1 MLPDIP
7 PTQLAAALDEVV
19 LGLLA
24 AGEMDGP
31 PVDAFRVADAIGV
44 LVARDDG
51 QSGRARYVRLAGQP
65 GKRHTARDAPS
76 ILIRS
81 DPRPERRQWA
91 VAHEL
96 GEHLAHEVFARLA
109 VDPIDAPPAAREAI
123 ANYLASRLLLPT
135 HWFSAISRTCDWAL
149 PNLKEAFVTAS
160 NELIARRMLDF
171 EPAACISIYDHGRLT
186 CRWANRPGRPPPP
199 TFLERECQLAAH
211 QSGKTVTKMGEL
223 LRVRAWPIHEP
234 DWKREILR
242 CEAPN
247 PGFDGC

>member
-1 MLPDIP
+1 MLPEIP

-19 LGLLA
+19 VGLLA
-24 AGEMDGP
+24 AGEVDQP
-31 PVDAFRVADAIGV
+31 PVDAFRVAAAIGV

-51 QSGRARYVRLAGQP
+51 QSGRARYVRLGGRP
-65 GKRHTARDAPS
+65 GSRHSGGDAPS

-109 VDPIDAPPAAREAI
+109 VDPAEAPPTAREAT
-123 ANYLASRLLLPT
+123 ANYLASRLLLPS
-135 HWFSAISRTCDWAL
+135 HWFAPAGRACDWEL
-149 PNLKEAFVTAS
+149 RDLKAAFVTAS

-186 CRWANRPGRPPPP
+186 FRSANRSGRPSPPAP
-199 TFLERECQLAAH
+199 LERECQLAAH
-211 QSGKTVTKMGEL
+211 QSGRSVTKIGEL

-247 PGFDGC
+247 PDFDSC